1 MVDLHRKISR
11 YLCTCEEI
19 LLDKTIRR
27 VKFHK
32 NINLQKF
39 IAGDL
44 SGNYFRNVL
53 TTTSLSQRKQVRLNQ
68 TRSRSMAI

>member
-19 LLDKTIRR
+19 LPDKTIRR
-27 VKFHK
+27 VKSHK

-39 IAGDL
+39 ITGDICL
-44 SGNYFRNVL
+44 
-53 TTTSLSQRKQVRLNQ
+53 
-68 TRSRSMAI
+68 AIISEMF